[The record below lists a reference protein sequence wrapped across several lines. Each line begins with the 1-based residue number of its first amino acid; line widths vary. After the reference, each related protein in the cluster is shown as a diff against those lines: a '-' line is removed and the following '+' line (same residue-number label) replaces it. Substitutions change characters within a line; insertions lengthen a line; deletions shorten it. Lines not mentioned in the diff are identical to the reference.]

1 MAKYTMTLAEYL
13 AKGGALP
20 SSFAL
25 IDGFENHF
33 IGRYCDKEIGFET
46 DALFSIKLEA
56 KANLVMQAYKDRIDA
71 RALYWA
77 KVPNPTKVHY
87 ELATTNT
94 NLGAQQRSG
103 TNTTTIGAQ
112 ENKTTELPFDATEA
126 EPNVIVNQGARSD
139 GVITSETIGAQ
150 ENSDTREAR
159 HEDNGE
165 TLDEVMRMLDFL
177 NKDVTTLIEK
187 LLNEFKPLFMGVY

>member
-1 MAKYTMTLAEYL
+1 MAKYTELFSEYL
-13 AKGGALP
+13 ENGGALP
-20 SSFAL
+20 SLFSE
-25 IDGFENHF
+25 IEGFEELFRLHF
-33 IGRYCDKEIGFET
+33 ADKEIGFET

-87 ELATTNT
+87 ELTTTNYDM
-94 NLGAQQRSG
+94 GKQK
-103 TNTTTIGAQ
+103 I
-112 ENKTTELPFDATEA
+112 KTTELPFDSAEA
-126 EPNVIVNQGARSD
+126 EPNLIN
-139 GVITSETIGAQ
+139 
-150 ENSDTREAR
+150 ENDAYHNEDEREAR

-177 NKDVTTLIEK
+177 NRDVTTLIEK
-187 LLNEFKPLFMGVY
+187 CLNEFETLFMKVY

>member
-13 AKGGALP
+13 ARGGALP

-71 RALYWA
+71 RTLYWA

-87 ELATTNT
+87 ELTTTNYDM
-94 NLGAQQRSG
+94 GKQK
-103 TNTTTIGAQ
+103 I
-112 ENKTTELPFDATEA
+112 KTTELPFDSAEA
-126 EPNVIVNQGARSD
+126 EPNLIN
-139 GVITSETIGAQ
+139 
-150 ENSDTREAR
+150 ENDAYHNKDEREAR

-187 LLNEFKPLFMGVY
+187 CLNEFETLFMKVY

>member
-33 IGRYCDKEIGFET
+33 IGRYCDHEIGFET

-56 KANLVMQAYKDRIDA
+56 KANLVMQAYKDKIDA

-77 KVPNPTKVHY
+77 KVPNPTKVYY
-87 ELATTNT
+87 ELATTNYDM
-94 NLGAQQRSG
+94 GKQR
-103 TNTTTIGAQ
+103 IQ
-112 ENKTTELPFDATEA
+112 TTELPFNGQDA
-126 EPNVIVNQGARSD
+126 EPNVVNENDPYHNQDER
-139 GVITSETIGAQ
+139 ETR
-150 ENSDTREAR
+150 RE
-159 HEDNGE
+159 ENGE
-165 TLDEVMRMLDFL
+165 TLDDVLRMLEFL
-177 NKDVTTLIEK
+177 NKDVVTLVEK
-187 LLNEFKPLFMGVY
+187 CLNEFNNLFMKVY